1 MFILRALQAAFAW
14 FLIAGVR
21 LYQIF
26 LSPFLGGMCRF
37 EPSCSNYFIQ
47 AVEKHGPIRGSLMG
61 VWRIIR
67 CNPFC
72 KGGHD
77 PP

>member
-1 MFILRALQAAFAW
+1 MLRALKKALTW

-21 LYQIF
+21 GYQIV
-26 LSPFLGGMCRF
+26 LSPLMGGMCRF

-47 AVEKHGPIRGSLMG
+47 AVEKHGPWRGAWMG

-72 KGGHD
+72 KGGYD